1 MQPCRE
7 GPEKME
13 KSELIKQI
21 YSELNESE
29 KYGLQFALFPL
40 RIHAQMQQHN
50 ITAVDL
56 IKHDEKVRAERNEKT
71 INNSHKTASLFDD
84 DFLMSQYDERT
95 ELQDE

>member
-1 MQPCRE
+1 
-7 GPEKME
+7 ME

-40 RIHAQMQQHN
+40 RIHQQMQQHN

-56 IKHDEKVRAERNEKT
+56 IKHDEKVRAERNERT
-71 INNSHKTASLFDD
+71 INNRNKTDSMFDD

-95 ELQDE
+95 ELEDE

>member
-1 MQPCRE
+1 
-7 GPEKME
+7 ME
-13 KSELIKQI
+13 KSELIKNL

-40 RIHAQMQQHN
+40 CIHQQMQQHN

-56 IKHDEKVRAERNEKT
+56 IKHDEKVRAERNERT
-71 INNSHKTASLFDD
+71 INNRNKTDTQFDD

-95 ELQDE
+95 ELEDE

>member
-1 MQPCRE
+1 
-7 GPEKME
+7 ME
-13 KSELIKQI
+13 KSELIKNL

-40 RIHAQMQQHN
+40 RIHQQMQQHN

-56 IKHDEKVRAERNEKT
+56 IKHDEKVRAERNERT
-71 INNSHKTASLFDD
+71 INNRNKTDSMFDD

-95 ELQDE
+95 ELEDE

>member
-1 MQPCRE
+1 
-7 GPEKME
+7 ME

-40 RIHAQMQQHN
+40 RIHTQLQQHN

-56 IKHDEKVRAERNEKT
+56 IKHDEKVRAERNETT
-71 INNSHKTASLFDD
+71 INNRYKTDSMLDD

-95 ELQDE
+95 EIGDE